1 MLKNQFMVKNIELN
15 QIWLNLR
22 SRNVQV
28 QEEAS
33 VKLFEYMQK
42 HAEETDDIF
51 ERIKELLEINKTE

>member
-1 MLKNQFMVKNIELN
+1 MIKNQFMVKNIELN

-33 VKLFEYMQK
+33 VKLFEYM
-42 HAEETDDIF
+42 
-51 ERIKELLEINKTE
+51 